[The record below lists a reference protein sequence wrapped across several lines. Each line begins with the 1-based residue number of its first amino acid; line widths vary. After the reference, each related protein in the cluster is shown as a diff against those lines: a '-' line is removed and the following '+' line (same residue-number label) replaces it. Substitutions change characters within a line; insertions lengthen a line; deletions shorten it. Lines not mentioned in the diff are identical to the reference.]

1 MRSMPVWYS
10 EDLLNVGGGFQRG
23 IMDVGLLILPEGW
36 VPVDFTMYKLIA
48 STFVDRLSSGGFGM
62 GSSSVSLN
70 YRWLDLPWRLISGR

>member
-1 MRSMPVWYS
+1 M
-10 EDLLNVGGGFQRG
+10 GGGFQRG

-36 VPVDFTMYKLIA
+36 VPVDFTMDKIIA